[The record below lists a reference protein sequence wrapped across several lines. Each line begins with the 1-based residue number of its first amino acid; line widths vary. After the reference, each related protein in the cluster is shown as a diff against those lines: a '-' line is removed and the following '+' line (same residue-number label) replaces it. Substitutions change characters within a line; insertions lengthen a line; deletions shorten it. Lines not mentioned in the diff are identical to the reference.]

1 MVDHVTHLARLD
13 IASEAA
19 QKLVGAACSL
29 VDDESLGEAHVAR
42 VGAESIPDPA
52 ALDDGFLEGG
62 GSGGHL
68 TAGASY
74 RPAKRRLGIIC
85 HLGTSHGLGCTSI
98 ARGRSEEHVV
108 LVHGGRH

>member
-1 MVDHVTHLARLD
+1 MLDVGDAHKDTSLLVRLNMVDHVAHLARLD

-52 ALDDGFLEGG
+52 ALDDGFLEG
-62 GSGGHL
+62 
-68 TAGASY
+68 
-74 RPAKRRLGIIC
+74 
-85 HLGTSHGLGCTSI
+85 
-98 ARGRSEEHVV
+98 
-108 LVHGGRH
+108 